1 MQMATGNDKNRII
14 IGIIEKILEAENMNI
29 GLAESLELL
38 IQATHSLSG
47 AIWIQDGKDGLYYP
61 IFFWGQADMTNMSFR
76 SGEYAEGM
84 TAADGKSRLMNG
96 QAGSEEKSI
105 FEQVGTTVR
114 SLICVPLNNLKETVG
129 ALSVANREDG
139 RAYTDEELRICE
151 QVAALMALTMEEKGY
166 SLERARQKK
175 QVLVEVR
182 NLCKDFPSGEEKLRV
197 LKNVNLK
204 IYGGEFVVLLGESGC
219 GKSTLVNIMG
229 GMDNLTEGSLIIGG
243 KDYSHPTDSELTEY
257 RRNEVGFVFQNYNL
271 MPNLTALE
279 NIQFLADLVP
289 EPMDAAE
296 ALGKVGLA
304 DRADHYPSML
314 SGGQQQRVS
323 IARAIV
329 KKPKLIFADE
339 PTAALD
345 YDTSIEVL
353 SVFQDIVR
361 TQDATVIMITHNPEI
376 AKMADRV
383 IRIRSG
389 SVSSIRINLQPAEAK
404 ELVW

>member
-1 MQMATGNDKNRII
+1 MVTENDMSRITVR
-14 IGIIEKILEAENMNI
+14 IIEKILETENMNI

-38 IQATHSLSG
+38 VKAMDSLSG
-47 AIWIQDGKDGLYYP
+47 AIWVRDRDDNLYYP
-61 IFFWGQADMTNMSFR
+61 IFFWGQADLTNMSVR

-84 TAADGKSRLMNG
+84 TAEDGRSRLIGG
-96 QAGSEEKSI
+96 QAGNGEKSV
-105 FEQVGTTVR
+105 FEKAGTAVS
-114 SLICVPLNNLKETVG
+114 SLICVPLNNLKTTIG
-129 ALSVANREDG
+129 TLAVANRKDG
-139 RAYTDEELRICE
+139 RAYTADELRVCE
-151 QVAALMALTMEEKGY
+151 QMAALMAMTMEEKGY
-166 SLERARQKK
+166 SLEKARQKK
-175 QVLVEVR
+175 PVLIEAR
-182 NLCKDFPSGEEKLRV
+182 NLCKDFPSGEETLRV
-197 LKNVNLK
+197 LKNLNLK
-204 IYGGEFVVLLGESGC
+204 IYEGEFVVLLGESGC

-243 KDYSHPTDSELTEY
+243 NDYSHPTDSELTDY

-279 NIQFLADLVP
+279 NVRFLADLVP

-296 ALGKVGLA
+296 ALEKVGLA

-329 KKPKLIFADE
+329 KKPKIIFADE

-353 SVFQDIVR
+353 SVFQEIVR
-361 TQDATVIMITHNPEI
+361 TQDTTVIMITHNPEI
-376 AKMADRV
+376 ARMADRV
-383 IRIRSG
+383 IRIRG
-389 SVSSIRINLQPAEAK
+389 GVVSSIRINLKPADAK